1 MRFSTSGDKHFK
13 VIRSFGSK
21 EIGAAGARPVA
32 YPEGIVNPPCSL
44 DSRSMVWHP
53 SCSGLRTIIRGLANT
68 GFGRPALGAN
78 TRPRRPTLS
87 VNESTLMCE
96 GLVNRRAGQHAV
108 RTG

>member
-1 MRFSTSGDKHFK
+1 MRFAPSGDKHCR

-53 SCSGLRTIIRGLANT
+53 RWSGWRTMTRGLAHT
-68 GFGRPALGAN
+68 GFCRPALGAH
-78 TRPRRPTLS
+78 THPRRPTLS
-87 VNESTLMCE
+87 AHESTLMCE
-96 GLVNRRAGQHAV
+96 GLANRRAGQHTV